1 MHQLEKE
8 TKCILYPVT
17 EPALNP
23 DGKNHGNYKYYV
35 DKDIFD
41 PLDDQCC
48 IYDEEQAKE
57 LLKKINKQSEVNPPK
72 ELLTPKAQPYWM
84 KLREGGFIA
93 ANGYALAEGVSA
105 NQAAYIA
112 DHMAEKLQIKNKW
125 KPFQQLWSIPNM
137 AQLAGSWKETGKLPP
152 RSSKIDEL
160 FM

>member
-1 MHQLEKE
+1 
-8 TKCILYPVT
+8 
-17 EPALNP
+17 
-23 DGKNHGNYKYYV
+23 
-35 DKDIFD
+35 
-41 PLDDQCC
+41 
-48 IYDEEQAKE
+48 
-57 LLKKINKQSEVNPPK
+57 
-72 ELLTPKAQPYWM
+72 M

-152 RSSKIDEL
+152 RSSEIDEL